1 MGRRARRVAFGAL
14 LLLLA
19 MVVGV
24 GLFARSTRALQW
36 AASQLSA
43 TVEQAG
49 GRLVFTD
56 LSGSLFTAI
65 GAARIDYEQVD
76 GTRATLTGVEIDP
89 SLAALWNRQLVFDR
103 IAIATAG
110 IERPASDEP
119 AVEPQSLALPIEV
132 RIDRATVDRLSWR
145 SGSTAI
151 ELAGLDF
158 AYRGGPDRH
167 EVDAFSVRLPGL
179 AGPTEADTVVLTLG
193 GRIDARAPFALAAK
207 LGVSADALGSAEA
220 VLGGRLA
227 EVGVEGTLAG
237 NAAREWLKARV
248 AATIAPFSTTMLPS
262 LRLAA
267 EGIDAAVVSKG
278 APRTA
283 LDVEVEARVASGA
296 PVRGRVRVVNRLPGE
311 IGAGRIP
318 VTGLDAGFEFEPAAR
333 RAVLAPL
340 RVALAGGGSV
350 EGRGT
355 VALPV
360 DGKGPAFDTT
370 WQLSVAGLDLKA
382 LDARLVPTRLSG
394 KVGLALT
401 PERQRFDVALDQRGS
416 SRPGAVASNA
426 PVASVAGVASAVAA
440 IAPDAGSL
448 HLEAVGQ
455 RTGPEIVLDRLLL
468 RAGAVAAAAG
478 AAGSDGGEASGR
490 ARIRLDGERAFEGEL
505 QLRAFDP
512 SRFMAAAGAAGA
524 PGAAAAAKAGV
535 PPASINA
542 TVSARGRLQPS
553 WQARIDATLAPSRI
567 ALSAPTAAEP
577 SPRMLAL
584 RGRVGGQFSA
594 ERIEDA
600 DILLSSGRNTLRVTG
615 SNGTPAS
622 VLEVVLDA
630 NEPSLFLPGAAG
642 QLSAVASL
650 TGNLRA
656 PVAKFSLKGSRL
668 SYAGQAVSQLGGTG
682 DADLSRNPPRFD
694 VALDARALTIAGAAL
709 SQANLR
715 FGGTTTVHSLSLA
728 LRGNDV
734 DAKLLLEGGLTTP
747 PPAARPRWAGR
758 LVDARNDGRYPVQ
771 LVAPA
776 ALELSPVLAMLA
788 PARLQVG
795 EGRVQV
801 DELRWEPGRLATRG
815 SLSSFPAGGLVDL
828 LVSPSPSPAPG
839 AAPAQAGAAAKGNAA
854 ATAKAKT
861 NASAITANP
870 NLNPKAATP
879 SAPGY
884 DSTLRIG
891 GQWALAST
899 PRLNG
904 TLTLRREDGD
914 VALRGS
920 PPFALGLSRVELD
933 ARFVD
938 DRLQA
943 QARIEG
949 SALGEANATL
959 ALEPSPAL
967 SMASPMVLRADL
979 AIRTLKP
986 FERYVGA
993 FADIDGALAA
1003 RVEATG
1009 TPSKPQLSGSL
1020 RGERLRFN
1028 APQIGVALRDGRLDA
1043 RLADGVLDVVQLE
1056 AVAGEGTFS
1065 AKGRVPLREGI
1076 SAATLAWR
1084 ADRMTLLSRPDRRLV
1099 VDGSGTLAA
1108 EKNRMVLAGQV
1119 VAREGYIEFG
1129 RSTRIVLGEDVV
1141 VVGRSAKP
1149 AGGPARSP
1157 LAVRLDLDLGNAFRV
1172 VGSGLDAVIAGKIRI
1187 ASADDGA
1194 LRAVGNIATE
1204 RGTFAAFGQRL
1215 DISRGQLVFNGPID
1229 NPGIEVVALRRLPSV
1244 EIGVEITGTVRALRV
1259 RTTSNPPMSQGE
1271 QLSWLVLGRSL
1282 ESASQADVAMVA
1294 GIAGSMMG
1302 GDGVPMTRRIAEA
1315 FGLDNIGIGNS
1326 STGAIAGQ
1334 VLTVGKRLSDRVYI
1348 AYEQAVTTATYLL
1361 RVELEL
1367 RRFVSLRAEAGAVS
1381 GFGIFY
1387 TRTLR

>member
-1 MGRRARRVAFGAL
+1 MGLRMRRIAIGAL

-19 MVVGV
+19 LAVGAV
-24 GLFARSTRALQW
+24 LFARSTRALQW
-36 AASQLSA
+36 AASQLSTA
-43 TVEQAG
+43 VEQAG
-49 GRLVFTD
+49 GRLAFTE

-76 GTRATLTGVEIDP
+76 GTRATLTGVQIDP

-110 IERPASDEP
+110 IERPASDEL
-119 AVEPQSLALPIEV
+119 AVEPRSLALPIEV
-132 RIDRATVDRLSWR
+132 RVGRATVDRLSWR
-145 SGSTAI
+145 SGNTVI

-167 EVDAFSVRLPGL
+167 EVDALSVRMPGL
-179 AGPTEADTVVLTLG
+179 AGPAEADTVVLTLG

-220 VLGGRLA
+220 LLGGRLA
-227 EVGVEGTLAG
+227 EVSVEGTLAG
-237 NAAREWLKARV
+237 NAARDWLKARV
-248 AATIAPFSTTMLPS
+248 AATIAPFSTTMLAS
-262 LRLAA
+262 LRLVA
-267 EGIDAAVVSKG
+267 EGVDAAVVSKG

-283 LDVEVEARVASGA
+283 LDVEVEAHMASGTA
-296 PVRGRVRVVNRLPGE
+296 VRGRVRVVNRLPGE
-311 IGAGRIP
+311 VGAGRIP

-333 RAVLAPL
+333 RGVLAPL
-340 RVALAGGGSV
+340 RAALAGGGSV

-401 PERQRFDVALDQRGS
+401 PERQRFDVALDQRS
-416 SRPGAVASNA
+416 SRRPRAVAPGAT
-426 PVASVAGVASAVAA
+426 VASAVATA
-440 IAPDAGSL
+440 AADAGAL

-455 RTGPEIVLDRLLL
+455 RTGPDLVLDRLLL

-478 AAGSDGGEASGR
+478 AAGSDDGEASGR
-490 ARIRLDGERAFEGEL
+490 GRIRLDGERAFEGEL

-512 SRFMAAAGAAGA
+512 SRFIAAAGAAGV
-524 PGAAAAAKAGV
+524 PGAAEAAKAGV

-553 WQARIDATLAPSRI
+553 WQARIDATLTPSRV
-567 ALSAPTAAEP
+567 ALSAPSAAEP

-584 RGRVGGQFSA
+584 RGRVRGQFSA

-600 DILLSSGRNTLRVTG
+600 DILLSSGRNTLRATG

-622 VLEVVLDA
+622 MLEVVLDA

-642 QLSAVASL
+642 QLNAVASL

-715 FGGTTTVHSLSLA
+715 FGGTSTAHSLSLA
-728 LRGNDV
+728 LRGTDV
-734 DAKLLLEGGLTTP
+734 DAKLLLEGGLTTALS
-747 PPAARPRWAGR
+747 AARPRWAGR
-758 LVDARNDGRYPVQ
+758 LVEARNDGRYPVQ
-771 LVAPA
+771 LAAPA

-815 SLSSFPAGGLVDL
+815 SLSAFPAGGLVDL
-828 LVSPSPSPAPG
+828 LMSPSPAPG
-839 AAPAQAGAAAKGNAA
+839 AGPAQAGAAAKGSPA
-854 ATAKAKT
+854 ATAKAKAKT
-861 NASAITANP
+861 NASANANAANP
-870 NLNPKAATP
+870 NPKAATP
-879 SAPGY
+879 SASGY

-904 TLTLRREDGD
+904 TVTLRREDGD
-914 VALRGS
+914 VALRGN
-920 PPFALGLSRVELD
+920 PPFALGLSRVEID

-949 SALGEANATL
+949 SALGEATATL

-993 FADIDGALAA
+993 FADIDGALVA

-1009 TPSKPQLSGSL
+1009 TPSKPLLAGSL

-1043 RLADGVLDVVQLE
+1043 RLADGVLDIVQLE

-1108 EKNRMVLAGQV
+1108 EKNRLVLAGQV

-1129 RSTRIVLGEDVV
+1129 RSTRTVLGEDVV

-1149 AGGPARSP
+1149 AAGPARSP

-1172 VGSGLDAVIAGKIRI
+1172 VGSGLDALIAGKIRI
-1187 ASADDGA
+1187 ASADDGT
-1194 LRAVGNIATE
+1194 LRAVGTIATA

-1215 DISRGQLVFNGPID
+1215 EVSRGQLVFNGPID
-1229 NPGIEVVALRRLPSV
+1229 NPGIEVVALHRLPSV
-1244 EIGVEITGTVRALRV
+1244 EVGVEITGTVRALRV

-1271 QLSWLVLGRSL
+1271 RLSWLVLGRSL
-1282 ESASQADVAMVA
+1282 ETASQADVAMVA
-1294 GIAGSMMG
+1294 GIASSMLG

-1315 FGLDNIGIGNS
+1315 FGLDDIGIGNS

-1348 AYEQAVTTATYLL
+1348 AYEQAVSTATYLL
-1361 RVELEL
+1361 RVDFEL

-1381 GFGIFY
+1381 SFGIFY
-1387 TRTLR
+1387 TRSLR

>member
-1 MGRRARRVAFGAL
+1 MGLRMRRIAIGAL

-19 MVVGV
+19 LAVGAV
-24 GLFARSTRALQW
+24 LLARSTRALQW

-43 TVEQAG
+43 AVEQAG
-49 GRLVFTD
+49 GRLAFTE

-65 GAARIDYEQVD
+65 GAARIDYEQAD
-76 GTRATLTGVEIDP
+76 GTRATLTGVRIDP

-110 IERPASDEP
+110 IERPASDKP

-145 SGSTAI
+145 SGTTAI
-151 ELAGLDF
+151 DLAGLEF
-158 AYRGGPDRH
+158 TYRGGPARH
-167 EVDAFSVRLPGL
+167 EVDALSVRIPGL
-179 AGPTEADTVVLTLG
+179 AGPTEAGTVVIRLG
-193 GRIDARAPFALAAK
+193 GTIGASAPFALAAK
-207 LGVSADALGSAEA
+207 LRLSSDALGAAE
-220 VLGGRLA
+220 VSLGGRLA
-227 EVGVEGTLAG
+227 EVIAEGTLAG
-237 NAAREWLKARV
+237 RAPREWLKANV
-248 AATIAPFSTTMLPS
+248 AATIAPFSPAVLPS

-267 EGIDAAVVSKG
+267 EGVDAALIAKG

-283 LDVEVEARVASGA
+283 LDVEVEARIASGA
-296 PVRGRVRVVNRLPGE
+296 PVRGRVKVVNRLPGE
-311 IGAGRIP
+311 VGSGRLPVAGLE
-318 VTGLDAGFEFEPAAR
+318 TGFEFQPAAR
-333 RAVLAPL
+333 RGVLAPL

-350 EGRGT
+350 DGRGT

-370 WQLSVAGLDLKA
+370 WQLVVAGLDLKSI
-382 LDARLVPTRLSG
+382 DARLAPTRLSG

-401 PERQRFDVALDQRGS
+401 PDRQRFDVALDQRGQ
-416 SRPGAVASNA
+416 GA
-426 PVASVAGVASAVAA
+426 
-440 IAPDAGSL
+440 L

-455 RTGPEIVLDRLLL
+455 RTGPDLVLDRLLL

-478 AAGSDGGEASGR
+478 AAGSDGGEAVGR
-490 ARIRLDGERAFEGEL
+490 GRIRLDGERAFEGEL

-512 SRFMAAAGAAGA
+512 SRLMAAAGAAGA
-524 PGAAAAAKAGV
+524 PGAAEAAKAGV
-535 PPASINA
+535 PPASING

-577 SPRMLAL
+577 SPRTLAL
-584 RGRVGGQFSA
+584 RGRVRGQFSA

-600 DILLSSGRNTLRVTG
+600 DILLSSGRNTLRATG

-642 QLSAVASL
+642 QFNAVASL

-656 PVAKFSLKGSRL
+656 PVAKFNLKGSRL

-715 FGGTTTVHSLSLA
+715 FGGTTTAHSLSLA
-728 LRGNDV
+728 LRGTDV

-747 PPAARPRWAGR
+747 LSAARPRWAGR
-758 LVDARNDGRYPVQ
+758 LAEVRNDGRYPVQ
-771 LVAPA
+771 LAAPA

-795 EGRVQV
+795 VGRVQV

-815 SLSSFPAGGLVDL
+815 SLSAFPAGGLVDL
-828 LVSPSPSPAPG
+828 LVSPSPSPG
-839 AAPAQAGAAAKGNAA
+839 AAPANAK
-854 ATAKAKT
+854 
-861 NASAITANP
+861 ANP
-870 NLNPKAATP
+870 NAAISSTP
-879 SAPGY
+879 AY

-904 TLTLRREDGD
+904 TVTLRREDGD
-914 VALRGS
+914 VALRGN

-933 ARFVD
+933 ARFTD

-959 ALEPSPAL
+959 ALEPSPGL

-993 FADIDGALAA
+993 FADVDGALAA

-1009 TPSKPQLSGSL
+1009 TPSKPQISGSL

-1065 AKGRVPLREGI
+1065 AKGRVPLRDGI
-1076 SAATLAWR
+1076 NAATLAWR

-1108 EKNRMVLAGQV
+1108 EKNRLVLAGQV

-1129 RSTRIVLGEDVV
+1129 RSTRTVLGEDVV

-1149 AGGPARSP
+1149 AAGPARSP

-1172 VGSGLDAVIAGKIRI
+1172 VGSGLDALITGKVRI
-1187 ASADDGA
+1187 ASAADGA
-1194 LRAVGNIATE
+1194 LRAVGTIATE

-1215 DISRGQLVFNGPID
+1215 DVSRGELVFNGPID

-1244 EIGVEITGTVRALRV
+1244 EVGVEITGTVRALRV

-1271 QLSWLVLGRSL
+1271 RLSWLVLGRSL

-1315 FGLDNIGIGNS
+1315 FGLDDIGIGNS

-1334 VLTVGKRLSDRVYI
+1334 VLTVGKRLSDRIYI

-1361 RVELEL
+1361 RVDFEL

-1381 GFGIFY
+1381 SFGIFY
-1387 TRTLR
+1387 TRSMR

>member
-1 MGRRARRVAFGAL
+1 MGLRMRRIVIGAL

-19 MVVGV
+19 LAVGAV
-24 GLFARSTRALQW
+24 LFARSTRALQW

-43 TVEQAG
+43 AVEQAG
-49 GRLVFTD
+49 GRLAFTE

-76 GTRATLTGVEIDP
+76 GTRATLTGVQIDP
-89 SLAALWNRQLVFDR
+89 SLAALWHRQLVFDR

-119 AVEPQSLALPIEV
+119 AVEPRSLALPIEV
-132 RIDRATVDRLSWR
+132 RVDRATVDRLSWR
-145 SGSTAI
+145 SGTTAI
-151 ELAGLDF
+151 ELARLDF

-167 EVDAFSVRLPGL
+167 EVDALSVRLPGL
-179 AGPTEADTVVLTLG
+179 AGPAEADTVVLNLT
-193 GRIDARAPFALAAK
+193 GRIDARAPFALAVK
-207 LGVSADALGSAEA
+207 LGVSADALGRAEA

-227 EVGVEGTLAG
+227 EVSVDGTLTGSAS
-237 NAAREWLKARV
+237 RDWLKARV
-248 AATIAPFSTTMLPS
+248 VATIAPFSPTMLPS
-262 LRLAA
+262 LRVAA
-267 EGIDAAVVSKG
+267 EGVDAAVVSKG

-283 LDVEVEARVASGA
+283 LDVEVEARVERGA

-311 IGAGRIP
+311 VGAGRVP

-333 RAVLAPL
+333 RGVLAPL

-416 SRPGAVASNA
+416 RRPGAVAPGA
-426 PVASVAGVASAVAA
+426 TVASAVATA
-440 IAPDAGSL
+440 AADAGAL

-455 RTGPEIVLDRLLL
+455 RTGPDLVLDRLLL

-478 AAGSDGGEASGR
+478 AAGSDDGEASGR
-490 ARIRLDGERAFEGEL
+490 GRIRLDGERAFEGEL

-512 SRFMAAAGAAGA
+512 SRFIAAAGAAGM
-524 PGAAAAAKAGV
+524 PGAAEAAKAGV

-542 TVSARGRLQPS
+542 TISARGRLQPS
-553 WQARIDATLAPSRI
+553 WQARIDATLAPSRV
-567 ALSAPTAAEP
+567 ALSAPSTAEP
-577 SPRMLAL
+577 SPRTLAL
-584 RGRVGGQFSA
+584 RGRVRGQFSA

-600 DILLSSGRNTLRVTG
+600 DILLSSGRNTLRATG

-642 QLSAVASL
+642 QLNAVASL

-656 PVAKFSLKGSRL
+656 PVAKFNLKGSRL

-715 FGGTTTVHSLSLA
+715 FGGTSTAHSLSLA
-728 LRGNDV
+728 LRGTDV
-734 DAKLLLEGGLTTP
+734 DAKLLLEGGLTTALS
-747 PPAARPRWAGR
+747 AARPRWAGR
-758 LVDARNDGRYPVQ
+758 LVEARNDGRYPVQ
-771 LVAPA
+771 LAAPA

-815 SLSSFPAGGLVDL
+815 SLSAFPAGGLVDL
-828 LVSPSPSPAPG
+828 LMSPSPAPG
-839 AAPAQAGAAAKGNAA
+839 AGPAQAGAAAKGSPA

-861 NASAITANP
+861 NASANANAANP
-870 NLNPKAATP
+870 NPRAATP
-879 SAPGY
+879 SASGY

-904 TLTLRREDGD
+904 TVTLRREDGD
-914 VALRGS
+914 VALRGN

-949 SALGEANATL
+949 SALGEATATL

-993 FADIDGALAA
+993 FADIDGALVA

-1009 TPSKPQLSGSL
+1009 TPSKPLLAGSL

-1043 RLADGVLDVVQLE
+1043 RLADGVLDIVQLE

-1108 EKNRMVLAGQV
+1108 EKNRLVLAGQV

-1129 RSTRIVLGEDVV
+1129 RSARTVLGEDVV

-1149 AGGPARSP
+1149 AAGPARSP

-1172 VGSGLDAVIAGKIRI
+1172 VGSGLDALIAGKIRI
-1187 ASADDGA
+1187 ASADDGT
-1194 LRAVGNIATE
+1194 LRAVGTIATA

-1215 DISRGQLVFNGPID
+1215 EVSRGQLVFNGPID
-1229 NPGIEVVALRRLPSV
+1229 NPGIEVVALHRLPSV
-1244 EIGVEITGTVRALRV
+1244 EVGVEITGTVRALRV

-1271 QLSWLVLGRSL
+1271 RLSWLVLGRSL
-1282 ESASQADVAMVA
+1282 ETASQADVAMVA

-1315 FGLDNIGIGNS
+1315 FGLDDIGIGNS

-1348 AYEQAVTTATYLL
+1348 AYEQAVSTATYLL
-1361 RVELEL
+1361 RVDFEL

-1381 GFGIFY
+1381 SFGIFY
-1387 TRTLR
+1387 TRSLR

>member
-1 MGRRARRVAFGAL
+1 MRRIVIGAL

-19 MVVGV
+19 LAVGAV
-24 GLFARSTRALQW
+24 LFARSTRALQW

-43 TVEQAG
+43 AVEQAG
-49 GRLVFTD
+49 GRLAFTE

-65 GAARIDYEQVD
+65 GAARIDYEQAD
-76 GTRATLTGVEIDP
+76 GTRATLTGVQIDP
-89 SLAALWNRQLVFDR
+89 SLAALWHRQLVFDR

-119 AVEPQSLALPIEV
+119 AVEPRSLALPIEV
-132 RIDRATVDRLSWR
+132 RVDRATVDRLSWR
-145 SGSTAI
+145 SGTTAI

-167 EVDAFSVRLPGL
+167 EVDALSVRLPGL
-179 AGPTEADTVVLTLG
+179 AGPAEADTVVLNLT

-207 LGVSADALGSAEA
+207 LGVSADALGRAEA

-227 EVGVEGTLAG
+227 EVSVEGTLAG
-237 NAAREWLKARV
+237 NAARDWLKARV
-248 AATIAPFSTTMLPS
+248 AATIAPFSTTMLAS

-267 EGIDAAVVSKG
+267 DGVDAAVVSKG

-283 LDVEVEARVASGA
+283 LDVEVEAHVASGA
-296 PVRGRVRVVNRLPGE
+296 PVRGRVRVVNRLAGE
-311 IGAGRIP
+311 VGAGRIP

-333 RAVLAPL
+333 RGVLAPL

-382 LDARLVPTRLSG
+382 LDARLVPTQLAG
-394 KVGLALT
+394 KVGLALS

-416 SRPGAVASNA
+416 RRPGAVA
-426 PVASVAGVASAVAA
+426 PGTTVASAVATA
-440 IAPDAGSL
+440 AADAGAL

-455 RTGPEIVLDRLLL
+455 RTGPDLVLDRLLL
-468 RAGAVAAAAG
+468 RAGAAAAAAG
-478 AAGSDGGEASGR
+478 AAGSDDGEASGR
-490 ARIRLDGERAFEGEL
+490 GRIRLDGERAFEGEL

-512 SRFMAAAGAAGA
+512 SRFIAAAGAAGV
-524 PGAAAAAKAGV
+524 PGAAEAAKAGV

-553 WQARIDATLAPSRI
+553 WQARIDATLAPSRV
-567 ALSAPTAAEP
+567 ALSAPSTAEP
-577 SPRMLAL
+577 SPRTLAL
-584 RGRVGGQFSA
+584 RGRVRGQFSA

-600 DILLSSGRNTLRVTG
+600 DILLSSGRNTLRATG

-642 QLSAVASL
+642 QLNAVASL
-650 TGNLRA
+650 TGNLGA
-656 PVAKFSLKGSRL
+656 PVAKFNLKGSRL

-715 FGGTTTVHSLSLA
+715 FGGTTTAHALSLA
-728 LRGNDV
+728 LRGTDV

-747 PPAARPRWAGR
+747 LSAARPRWAGR
-758 LVDARNDGRYPVQ
+758 LVEARNDGRYPVQ
-771 LVAPA
+771 LAAPA

-815 SLSSFPAGGLVDL
+815 SLSAFPAGGLVDL
-828 LVSPSPSPAPG
+828 LMSPSPAPAPG
-839 AAPAQAGAAAKGNAA
+839 AGPAQAGAAAKGSLA

-861 NASAITANP
+861 NASANAANP
-870 NLNPKAATP
+870 NPKAATP
-879 SAPGY
+879 SASGY

-904 TLTLRREDGD
+904 TVTLRREDGD
-914 VALRGS
+914 VALRGN

-943 QARIEG
+943 QAIIEG
-949 SALGEANATL
+949 SALGEATATL

-993 FADIDGALAA
+993 FADIDGALVA

-1043 RLADGVLDVVQLE
+1043 RLADGVLDIVQLE

-1108 EKNRMVLAGQV
+1108 EKNRLVLAGQV

-1129 RSTRIVLGEDVV
+1129 RSTRTVLGEDVV

-1149 AGGPARSP
+1149 AAGPARSP

-1172 VGSGLDAVIAGKIRI
+1172 VGSGLDALIAGKIRI
-1187 ASADDGA
+1187 ASADDGT
-1194 LRAVGNIATE
+1194 LRAVGTIATE

-1215 DISRGQLVFNGPID
+1215 DVSRGQLVFNGPID

-1271 QLSWLVLGRSL
+1271 RLSWLVLGRSL

-1315 FGLDNIGIGNS
+1315 FGLDDIGIGNS

-1348 AYEQAVTTATYLL
+1348 AYEQAVSTATYLL
-1361 RVELEL
+1361 RVDFEL

-1381 GFGIFY
+1381 SFGIFY
-1387 TRTLR
+1387 TRSLR

>member
-1 MGRRARRVAFGAL
+1 MGRRVRRVAFGAL

-19 MVVGV
+19 MAVGV

-43 TVEQAG
+43 AVEQAG

-76 GTRATLTGVEIDP
+76 GTRATLTGVQIDP

-132 RIDRATVDRLSWR
+132 RVDRATVDRLSWR
-145 SGSTAI
+145 SGTTAI

-167 EVDAFSVRLPGL
+167 EVDAFSVRMPGL
-179 AGPTEADTVVLTLG
+179 VGPTEAGTVVLTLG

-248 AATIAPFSTTMLPS
+248 TATVAPFSTTMLPS

-283 LDVEVEARVASGA
+283 LDVEVEARVASGV

-311 IGAGRIP
+311 VGAGRIP
-318 VTGLDAGFEFEPAAR
+318 VTGLDAGFEFEPSAR
-333 RAVLAPL
+333 RGVLAPL

-360 DGKGPAFDTT
+360 DGKDPAFDTT

-416 SRPGAVASNA
+416 SHRGAVAPNA
-426 PVASVAGVASAVAA
+426 TVASTVAA
-440 IAPDAGSL
+440 TASDAGSL

-455 RTGPEIVLDRLLL
+455 RIGPEIVLDRLLL

-490 ARIRLDGERAFEGEL
+490 ARMRLDGERAFEGEL

-512 SRFMAAAGAAGA
+512 SRFMAAAGATGA

-567 ALSAPTAAEP
+567 SLSAPTAVEP

-584 RGRVGGQFSA
+584 RGRVRGQFSA

-600 DILLSSGRNTLRVTG
+600 DILLSSGRNTLRATG

-734 DAKLLLEGGLTTP
+734 DAKLLLEGGLTTTP
-747 PPAARPRWAGR
+747 SAARPRWAGR
-758 LVDARNDGRYPVQ
+758 LAEARNDGRYPVQ
-771 LVAPA
+771 LAAPA

-815 SLSSFPAGGLVDL
+815 SLSAFPAGGLVDL
-828 LVSPSPSPAPG
+828 LVSPSPAPAPG
-839 AAPAQAGAAAKGNAA
+839 AAPGQAGAAAKGNAA
-854 ATAKAKT
+854 AAAKAKT
-861 NASAITANP
+861 NVSTIAASP
-870 NLNPKAATP
+870 HPKTATP
-879 SAPGY
+879 SGPGY

-914 VALRGS
+914 VALRGN

-949 SALGEANATL
+949 SALGEATATL

-993 FADIDGALAA
+993 FADIDGALTA
-1003 RVEATG
+1003 RLEATG

-1028 APQIGVALRDGRLDA
+1028 APQIGVALRDGRLDT
-1043 RLADGVLDVVQLE
+1043 RLADGVLDIVQLE

-1129 RSTRIVLGEDVV
+1129 RSTRTVLGEDVV
-1141 VVGRSAKP
+1141 VVGRSVKP
-1149 AGGPARSP
+1149 AAGPVRSP

-1172 VGSGLDAVIAGKIRI
+1172 VGSGLDTLITGKIRI

-1194 LRAVGNIATE
+1194 LRAVGNIATG

-1271 QLSWLVLGRSL
+1271 QLSWLVLGRGL

>member
-1 MGRRARRVAFGAL
+1 MGLRVRRIALGAL
-14 LLLLA
+14 LLLLVLA
-19 MVVGV
+19 VGAV
-24 GLFARSTRALQW
+24 LFARSTRALQW

-43 TVEQAG
+43 AVEQAG
-49 GRLVFTD
+49 GRLAFID

-65 GAARIDYEQVD
+65 GAARIDYEQAD

-103 IAIATAG
+103 IAIAAAA
-110 IERPASDEP
+110 IERPASGEP

-132 RIDRATVDRLSWR
+132 RIDRATIDRLSFR
-145 SGSTAI
+145 SGNTAI
-151 ELAGLDF
+151 DLASLGF
-158 AYRGGPDRH
+158 AYRGGPARH
-167 EVDAFSVRLPGL
+167 EVDALSVRIPGL
-179 AGPTEADTVVLTLG
+179 AGPTEAGTVVVTLAG
-193 GRIDARAPFALAAK
+193 AIDARAPFALAAK
-207 LGVSADALGSAEA
+207 LGLSSDALGTAEA
-220 VLGGRLA
+220 TLGGRLG
-227 EVGVEGTLAG
+227 EVVAEGTLAG
-237 NAAREWLKARV
+237 RAPREWLKAKV
-248 AATIAPFSTTMLPS
+248 AATLAPFSPAVLPS
-262 LRLAA
+262 LRLAV
-267 EGIDAAVVSKG
+267 EGIDAALVSKG

-283 LDVEVEARVASGA
+283 LDVEVEASVASGA

-311 IGAGRIP
+311 VGTGRIP
-318 VTGLDAGFEFEPAAR
+318 VTGLDTGFEFEPATR
-333 RAVLAPL
+333 RGMLAPL
-340 RVALAGGGSV
+340 RVALSGGGSV

-370 WQLSVAGLDLKA
+370 WQLTVAGLDLKA
-382 LDARLVPTRLSG
+382 IDARLAPTRLSG

-416 SRPGAVASNA
+416 GRPGTVGS
-426 PVASVAGVASAVAA
+426 SAATATAA
-440 IAPDAGSL
+440 ADAGAL
-448 HLEAVGQ
+448 HLEAAGQ
-455 RTGPEIVLDRLLL
+455 RTGPELVLDRVLL
-468 RAGAVAAAAG
+468 RTGAVGASSGAAA
-478 AAGSDGGEASGR
+478 GEASGR
-490 ARIRLDGERAFEGEL
+490 GRIRLDGERAFEADL

-512 SRFMAAAGAAGA
+512 SRFIAAAGAAGA

-535 PPASINA
+535 PPASLNA

-553 WQARIDATLAPSRI
+553 WQMRIDASLAPSRI

-584 RGRVGGQFSA
+584 RGRVRGQFSA

-600 DILLSSGRNTLRVTG
+600 DILLSSGRNTLRATG

-630 NEPSLFLPGAAG
+630 SEPSLFLPGAAG
-642 QLSAVASL
+642 QLNAVASL
-650 TGNLRA
+650 TGSLRA

-715 FGGTTTVHSLSLA
+715 FGGTTTGHSLSLA
-728 LRGNDV
+728 LRGADV

-747 PPAARPRWAGR
+747 LSAARPRWAGR
-758 LVDARNDGRYPVQ
+758 LVEARNDGRYPVQ
-771 LVAPA
+771 LAAPA

-788 PARLQVG
+788 PSRLQVG

-815 SLSSFPAGGLVDL
+815 SLSAFPAGGLVDL
-828 LVSPSPSPAPG
+828 LLSPSPEPGGTSAQGGSGAKAATATAPAKANPKATSP
-839 AAPAQAGAAAKGNAA
+839 AAPA
-854 ATAKAKT
+854 
-861 NASAITANP
+861 
-870 NLNPKAATP
+870 
-879 SAPGY
+879 Y

-904 TLTLRREDGD
+904 TITLRREDGD
-914 VALRGS
+914 VALRGT

-933 ARFVD
+933 ARFTD

-949 SALGEANATL
+949 SALGEATAAL

-967 SMASPMVLRADL
+967 SMSSPMVLRADL

-1003 RVEATG
+1003 RLEATG

-1056 AVAGEGTFS
+1056 AVAGDGTFS

-1084 ADRMTLLSRPDRRLV
+1084 ADRMTLLSRPDRRVV

-1108 EKNRMVLAGQV
+1108 EKNRLVLAGQV
-1119 VAREGYIEFG
+1119 VARQGYIEFG
-1129 RSTRIVLGEDVV
+1129 RGTRNVLGDDVV
-1141 VVGRSAKP
+1141 VVGRTAKP
-1149 AGGPARSP
+1149 AAGPARSP

-1187 ASADDGA
+1187 ASTDDGA
-1194 LRAVGNIATE
+1194 LRAVGTIATE

-1215 DISRGQLVFNGPID
+1215 EVSRGQLVFNGPID

-1244 EIGVEITGTVRALRV
+1244 EVGVEITGTVRALRV

-1282 ESASQADVAMVA
+1282 ENASQADAALVA
-1294 GIAGSMMG
+1294 GIAGSMLG
-1302 GDGVPMTRRIAEA
+1302 GDGVPVTRRIAEA
-1315 FGLDNIGIGNS
+1315 FGLDDIGIGS
-1326 STGAIAGQ
+1326 SGSSAIAGQ
-1334 VLTVGKRLSDRVYI
+1334 VLSVGKRLSDRIYI
-1348 AYEQAVTTATYLL
+1348 AYEQAVTTATNLL
-1361 RVELEL
+1361 RVEFEL
-1367 RRFVSLRAEAGAVS
+1367 HRFVSLRAEAGAVS

-1387 TRTLR
+1387 TRSLR

>member
-1 MGRRARRVAFGAL
+1 MGLRMRRIVIGAL

-19 MVVGV
+19 LAVGAV
-24 GLFARSTRALQW
+24 LFARSTRALQW
-36 AASQLSA
+36 AASQLSTA
-43 TVEQAG
+43 VEQAG
-49 GRLVFTD
+49 GRLAFTD

-76 GTRATLTGVEIDP
+76 GTRATLTGVQIAP
-89 SLAALWNRQLVFDR
+89 SLAALWHRQLVFDR

-132 RIDRATVDRLSWR
+132 RVDRATVDRLSWR
-145 SGSTAI
+145 SGTTAI

-167 EVDAFSVRLPGL
+167 EVDALSVRMPGL
-179 AGPTEADTVVLTLG
+179 AGPAEADMVVLTLG

-207 LGVSADALGSAEA
+207 LGVSADALGRAEA

-227 EVGVEGTLAG
+227 EVGIDGTLAG

-248 AATIAPFSTTMLPS
+248 TATIAPFSTTMLAS

-267 EGIDAAVVSKG
+267 EDVDAAVVSKG

-283 LDVEVEARVASGA
+283 LDVEVEAHVASGV
-296 PVRGRVRVVNRLPGE
+296 PVRGRVRVVNRLPGAV
-311 IGAGRIP
+311 GAGRIP
-318 VTGLDAGFEFEPAAR
+318 VTGLDAGFEFELAAR
-333 RAVLAPL
+333 RGVLAPL

-370 WQLSVAGLDLKA
+370 WQLVVAGLDLKA
-382 LDARLVPTRLSG
+382 IDARLAPTRLSG

-401 PERQRFDVALDQRGS
+401 PDRQRFDVALDQRGD
-416 SRPGAVASNA
+416 GA
-426 PVASVAGVASAVAA
+426 
-440 IAPDAGSL
+440 L

-455 RTGPEIVLDRLLL
+455 RTGPDLVLDRLLL
-468 RAGAVAAAAG
+468 RAGGMAAAAG
-478 AAGSDGGEASGR
+478 AAGSDDGEASGR
-490 ARIRLDGERAFEGEL
+490 GRIRLDGERAFEGEL

-512 SRFMAAAGAAGA
+512 SRFIAAAGAAGV
-524 PGAAAAAKAGV
+524 PGAAEAAKAGV

-553 WQARIDATLAPSRI
+553 WQARIDATLAPSRV
-567 ALSAPTAAEP
+567 ALSAPSTAEP
-577 SPRMLAL
+577 SPRTLAL
-584 RGRVGGQFSA
+584 RGRVRGQFSA

-600 DILLSSGRNTLRVTG
+600 DILLSSGRNTLRATG

-642 QLSAVASL
+642 QLNAVASL

-656 PVAKFSLKGSRL
+656 PAAKFNLKGSRL
-668 SYAGQAVSQLGGTG
+668 SYAGQAASQLGATG

-715 FGGTTTVHSLSLA
+715 FGGTTTAHSLSLA
-728 LRGNDV
+728 LRGADV

-747 PPAARPRWAGR
+747 LSAARPRWAGR
-758 LVDARNDGRYPVQ
+758 LVEARNDGRYPVQ
-771 LVAPA
+771 LAAPA

-815 SLSSFPAGGLVDL
+815 SLSAFPAGGLVDL
-828 LVSPSPSPAPG
+828 LMSPSPSPG
-839 AAPAQAGAAAKGNAA
+839 AGPAQAGAAAKGSPA

-861 NASAITANP
+861 NASANANAANP
-870 NLNPKAATP
+870 NPKAATP
-879 SAPGY
+879 SASGY

-904 TLTLRREDGD
+904 TVTLRREDGD
-914 VALRGS
+914 VALRGN

-949 SALGEANATL
+949 SALGEATATL

-993 FADIDGALAA
+993 FADIDGALVA

-1009 TPSKPQLSGSL
+1009 TPSKPLIAGSL

-1043 RLADGVLDVVQLE
+1043 RLADGVLDIVQLE

-1108 EKNRMVLAGQV
+1108 EKNRLVLAGQV

-1129 RSTRIVLGEDVV
+1129 RSTRTVLGEDVV

-1149 AGGPARSP
+1149 AAGPARSP

-1172 VGSGLDAVIAGKIRI
+1172 VGSGLDALIAGKIRI

-1194 LRAVGNIATE
+1194 LRAVGTIATE

-1215 DISRGQLVFNGPID
+1215 EVSRGQLVFNGPID

-1271 QLSWLVLGRSL
+1271 RLSWLVLGRSL

-1315 FGLDNIGIGNS
+1315 FGLDDIGIGNS

-1348 AYEQAVTTATYLL
+1348 AYEQAVSTATYLL
-1361 RVELEL
+1361 RVDFEL

-1381 GFGIFY
+1381 SFGIFY
-1387 TRTLR
+1387 TRSLR

>member
-1 MGRRARRVAFGAL
+1 MGLRMRRIVVGAL

-19 MVVGV
+19 LAVGAV
-24 GLFARSTRALQW
+24 LFARSTRALQW

-43 TVEQAG
+43 AVEQAG
-49 GRLVFTD
+49 GRLAFTE

-65 GAARIDYEQVD
+65 GAARIDYEQAD
-76 GTRATLTGVEIDP
+76 GTRATLTGVQIDP
-89 SLAALWNRQLVFDR
+89 SLAALWHRQLVFDR

-119 AVEPQSLALPIEV
+119 AVEPRSLALPIEV
-132 RIDRATVDRLSWR
+132 RVDRATVDRLSWR
-145 SGSTAI
+145 SGTTAI
-151 ELAGLDF
+151 ELASLDF
-158 AYRGGPDRH
+158 AYRGGPARH
-167 EVDAFSVRLPGL
+167 EVDTLSVRIPGL
-179 AGPTEADTVVLTLG
+179 AGPTEAGTVAIRLG
-193 GRIDARAPFALAAK
+193 GAIDARAPFALAAK
-207 LGVSADALGSAEA
+207 LRLSSDALGAAE
-220 VLGGRLA
+220 VSLGGRLG
-227 EVGVEGTLAG
+227 EVIAEGTLAG
-237 NAAREWLKARV
+237 RAPREWLKAKV
-248 AATIAPFSTTMLPS
+248 AATIAPFSPAVLPS

-267 EGIDAAVVSKG
+267 EGIDAALFSEG
-278 APRTA
+278 APRTG
-283 LDVEVEARVASGA
+283 LDVEVEASVVSGA
-296 PVRGRVRVVNRLPGE
+296 PVRGRVKVVNRLPGE
-311 IGAGRIP
+311 VGSGRLP
-318 VTGLDAGFEFEPAAR
+318 VTGLESGFEFEPATR
-333 RAVLAPL
+333 RGVLAPL

-350 EGRGT
+350 DGRGT

-370 WQLSVAGLDLKA
+370 WQLVVASLDLKA
-382 LDARLVPTRLSG
+382 IDARLAPTRLSG
-394 KVGLALT
+394 KVGLALK
-401 PERQRFDVALDQRGS
+401 PDRQRFDVALDQRGD
-416 SRPGAVASNA
+416 GA
-426 PVASVAGVASAVAA
+426 
-440 IAPDAGSL
+440 L
-448 HLEAVGQ
+448 HLEAAGQ
-455 RTGPEIVLDRLLL
+455 RTGPDLVLDRLLL
-468 RAGAVAAAAG
+468 RADGVATAAG
-478 AAGSDGGEASGR
+478 AAGSSAGEASGR
-490 ARIRLDGERAFEGEL
+490 GRIRLDGERAFEGEL

-512 SRFMAAAGAAGA
+512 SRFIAAAGAAGA

-535 PPASINA
+535 PLASINA
-542 TVSARGRLQPS
+542 TVAARGRLQPS

-584 RGRVGGQFSA
+584 RGRVRGQFSA
-594 ERIEDA
+594 ERVEDA
-600 DILLSSGRNTLRVTG
+600 DILLSSGRNTLRATG

-642 QLSAVASL
+642 QLNAVASL
-650 TGNLRA
+650 TGDLRA
-656 PVAKFSLKGSRL
+656 PVAKFNLKGSRL

-694 VALDARALTIAGAAL
+694 VALDARALTIAGTAL

-715 FGGTTTVHSLSLA
+715 FGGTTTAHSLSLA
-728 LRGNDV
+728 LRGTDV

-747 PPAARPRWAGR
+747 LSAARPRWAGR
-758 LVDARNDGRYPVQ
+758 LAEARNDGRYPVQ
-771 LVAPA
+771 LAAPA

-788 PARLQVG
+788 PALLQVG

-815 SLSSFPAGGLVDL
+815 SLSAFPAGGLVDL
-828 LVSPSPSPAPG
+828 LVSPSPSPSPG
-839 AAPAQAGAAAKGNAA
+839 ASPAHAGAAAKGSAT
-854 ATAKAKT
+854 ATAKA
-861 NASAITANP
+861 NVANP
-870 NLNPKAATP
+870 RAATP
-879 SAPGY
+879 SASGY

-904 TLTLRREDGD
+904 TVTLRREDGD
-914 VALRGS
+914 VALRGN

-933 ARFVD
+933 ARFTD
-938 DRLQA
+938 DLLQA

-993 FADIDGALAA
+993 FADIDGALVA

-1009 TPSKPQLSGSL
+1009 TPSKPLLAASL

-1028 APQIGVALRDGRLDA
+1028 APQIGMALRDGRLDA

-1119 VAREGYIEFG
+1119 VAREGYIEFS
-1129 RSTRIVLGEDVV
+1129 RSTRTVLGDDVV

-1149 AGGPARSP
+1149 AAGPARSP

-1172 VGSGLDAVIAGKIRI
+1172 VGSGLDAMITGKIRL
-1187 ASADDGA
+1187 ASDDDGA
-1194 LRAVGNIATE
+1194 LRAVGTIATA

-1215 DISRGQLVFNGPID
+1215 EVSRGQLVFNGPID
-1229 NPGIEVVALRRLPSV
+1229 NPGIDVVALHRLPSV
-1244 EIGVEITGTVRALRV
+1244 EVGVEITGTVRALRV

-1282 ESASQADVAMVA
+1282 ETASQADVAMVA
-1294 GIAGSMMG
+1294 GITSSMLG

-1326 STGAIAGQ
+1326 STSAIAGQ
-1334 VLTVGKRLSDRVYI
+1334 VLTVGKRLSDRVYV
-1348 AYEQAVTTATYLL
+1348 AYEQAVTTSTYLL
-1361 RVELEL
+1361 RVDFEL

-1381 GFGIFY
+1381 SFGIFY
-1387 TRTLR
+1387 TRSLR